1 MLSVTGQE
9 EILIRIYRNLSA
21 PKKTLALKLV
31 ETLRDDEE
39 IEDLET
45 GRRIIEN
52 LEQIQAGNYTVVT
65 RETVKGCLHV

>member
-21 PKKTLALKLV
+21 KKKPLALKLV
-31 ETLRDDEE
+31 ETLRDEE

-45 GRRIIEN
+45 GRHIIEN
-52 LEQIQAGNYTVVT
+52 LEQILAGNYTVVT